1 MPAGSAAGRRSGSR
15 IRSADPVATARCR
28 NDDGRGR
35 WVRASGLVT
44 AAAKTGRRATGSDGG
59 CEPLGWGHWCTLRE
73 LEEATTVFTPEHIV
87 GEAEREFKVQVEA
100 IGGVRHKNLV
110 RLLGYCADGAHRI
123 LLYEYVYNGNL
134 EQLLHGDVGLGSRL
148 GTPGQDI
155 KLTNIL
161 LDKRWNPKV
170 SDFGLAK
177 LLGSDSNYVAIRV
190 MGTFGYVAPEYA
202 STGMLNERSDVH
214 NFGIL
219 IMEII
224 SRRSPM
230 AEEYVSQQHRYS
242 KSAIE
247 VSTRMTANFT
257 HRAAGPKLALA
268 EQRARDRCKNSI
280 RGNDNGMWICAMV
293 NWRMKIR

>member
-110 RLLGYCADGAHRI
+110 RLLGYCADGAHRCFMAM
-123 LLYEYVYNGNL
+123 LDWVAVLGHQGSERGL
-134 EQLLHGDVGLGSRL
+134 EPKVLHR
-148 GTPGQDI
+148 DI